1 MTTQEKLKEVEK
13 RIRSSTSYKNKN
25 DLQKYK
31 KRLQKQLKKEV
42 IEEVARN
49 GY

>member
-13 RIRSSTSYKNKN
+13 RLRNSTSYKNKN
-25 DLQKYK
+25 DLFKYK

-42 IEEVARN
+42 RT
-49 GY
+49 